1 MQSLV
6 DSSVF
11 GALGGKKSKN
21 EKARGGIRRSG
32 AVTKRDAAQESPS
45 SSKPLSTPKIALGL
59 PGKQKGKQKGKTP
72 QQTIAEE
79 EDWPFRD
86 FLQSG
91 SESSPPISPLL
102 SPVSSPSTTFSKYV
116 DAPVDERDE
125 IIEALTSTLENELYS
140 KTKARWGLNE
150 DYLEELDTI
159 APSILQEKFH
169 DKITAI
175 STKFFPKSIT
185 WKILSSQL
193 APRINNLGKM
203 SYFPDGVKLPCTLE
217 TWDAVQQ
224 HPDMTSS
231 LFVEGVISNTL
242 AYGMGNAPVFQ
253 AEGLLGIDLG
263 IFHYHCK
270 AIHPGGPQGAEWT
283 ALTLQMIEKML
294 QVSNEADSKQKE
306 FSDIKPI
313 ERSNRTRKLVWTLMD
328 TLRILREAVQ
338 MPFGTKEWDTLQEM
352 TQDLVSETFKLSI
365 QWHSKPLSFGQHGMS
380 WFSQK
385 TIQNCSKI
393 LGYNLD
399 NESTILNW
407 EDRFYGQEKNVIAV
421 ISPMFFRE
429 EWDGLGEAQSRVR
442 IWKVPRLL
450 VIPQLSTT

>member
-32 AVTKRDAAQESPS
+32 AVTKRDAAQEPPS
-45 SSKPLSTPKIALGL
+45 SSKPLSTPKIAVGL
-59 PGKQKGKQKGKTP
+59 PGKPKGKQKGKKP

-150 DYLEELDTI
+150 NYLEELDTI

-352 TQDLVSETFKLSI
+352 TQDLVSEAFKLSI
-365 QWHSKPLSFGQHGMS
+365 QWHSKPLSFGQH
-380 WFSQK
+380 
-385 TIQNCSKI
+385 
-393 LGYNLD
+393 D
-399 NESTILNW
+399 DESTILNW

-442 IWKVPRLL
+442 IWKIPRLL

>member
-1 MQSLV
+1 MQNLV

-11 GALGGKKSKN
+11 GALGGKKSQN
-21 EKARGGIRRSG
+21 QKAPGGIRRSG
-32 AVTKRDAAQESPS
+32 AVAKRDSAQESPS
-45 SSKPLSTPKIALGL
+45 SSKSLSTPNVAIEV
-59 PGKQKGKQKGKTP
+59 PGKGKGKGKQP

-102 SPVSSPSTTFSKYV
+102 SPVSSPSTTTSKYV

-193 APRINNLGKM
+193 APRIKNLKNM
-203 SYFPDGVKLPCTLE
+203 SYFPDGVKLPCTPE

-231 LFVEGVISNTL
+231 LFVEGIISNTL
-242 AYGMGNAPVFQ
+242 AYRMGDAPVFQ

-270 AIHPGGPQGAEWT
+270 AIYPGGPQGAEWT

-294 QVSNEADSKQKE
+294 QVSNEADFKQKKI
-306 FSDIKPI
+306 SDIKTV
-313 ERSNRTRKLVWTLMD
+313 EQSNQTRK
-328 TLRILREAVQ
+328 
-338 MPFGTKEWDTLQEM
+338 FTKEWDTLQEM
-352 TQDLVSETFKLSI
+352 AQDLVSEAFKLSI

-380 WFSQK
+380 WFSHR
-385 TIQNCSKI
+385 TIQKCSKI

-399 NESTILNW
+399 DESTILNW
-407 EDRFYGQEKNVIAV
+407 EERFYGQEKNVIAV

-429 EWDGLGEAQSRVR
+429 EWDGLGKAQSRVR
-442 IWKVPRLL
+442 VWKEPRLL
-450 VIPQLSTT
+450 VTGTPRLGIT